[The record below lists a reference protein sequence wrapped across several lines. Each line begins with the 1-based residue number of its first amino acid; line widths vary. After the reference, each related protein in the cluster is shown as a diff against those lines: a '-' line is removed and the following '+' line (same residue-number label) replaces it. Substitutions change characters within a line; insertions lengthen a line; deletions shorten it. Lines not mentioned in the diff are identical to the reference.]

1 MCALFINCLPRSV
14 SAVGV
19 RVASRRSLRGELHD
33 APGDCCLQLLDPLDA
48 PGDSLRTAKSHS
60 ISTASCLLENNM
72 EYWNTMSYNSL
83 YGRLWKIISDY
94 ILAGNVSK
102 RFTI

>member
-1 MCALFINCLPRSV
+1 MPVLLINYLPRSV

-48 PGDSLRTAKSHS
+48 PGDSFRTAKSHS
-60 ISTASCLLENNM
+60 ISTASCLLENDMNGID
-72 EYWNTMSYNSL
+72 EL
-83 YGRLWKIISDY
+83 
-94 ILAGNVSK
+94 
-102 RFTI
+102 FH